1 LVRRLELRVN
11 EAVID
16 RIIQD
21 MADIST
27 PLKQFTD
34 AVMSNETTA
43 EKRGLVDQRGQ
54 SLKERKSTNVT

>member
-16 RIIQD
+16 HIIQD